1 MQSCSV
7 FTAVIETWVMLRFC
21 SRSCVCLRTFFFF
34 FLCFTVSLWRKMLWC
49 SPPKSQLHIAQC
61 VWRCA
66 SFICWLVDECARSET
81 RLTVKFTRVGEA
93 QKKNVKEN
101 KNKTGGCSGHGI
113 IFNTQLF
120 SSLNV
125 RASLS
130 PWLTNTTG
138 THWLYH
144 ILWHCPPVHPSSRD
158 YWWQNLYT

>member
-21 SRSCVCLRTFFFF
+21 SRSCVCLRTFFFIYLF
-34 FLCFTVSLWRKMLWC
+34 FYVLQRAFGEKSSKIPTTYCSMCVALRIVHMLIGWWMC
-49 SPPKSQLHIAQC
+49 QI
-61 VWRCA
+61 R
-66 SFICWLVDECARSET
+66 DETNSEVHQSGRSTE
-81 RLTVKFTRVGEA
+81 
-93 QKKNVKEN
+93 KNVKEN

-113 IFNTQLF
+113 IFNAQLF

>member
-1 MQSCSV
+1 
-7 FTAVIETWVMLRFC
+7 
-21 SRSCVCLRTFFFF
+21 
-34 FLCFTVSLWRKMLWC
+34 MLWC

-93 QKKNVKEN
+93 QKKTLK
-101 KNKTGGCSGHGI
+101 KTKTKLVAAVDI
-113 IFNTQLF
+113 IFNAQLF

-130 PWLTNTTG
+130 PWLANTTG

-144 ILWHCPPVHPSSRD
+144 TLALPTGTPHFPRLLVAKPVHLTQTKLKHKKSVKECFSLMKSEWKLELRIK
-158 YWWQNLYT
+158 LRK